1 MKIIKGLILTLVLAG
16 ATYAGDMPQPVAP
29 PPPGDMMQPLAPPSS
44 VATPAEQ
51 QTTQDAV
58 TEMLFVI
65 IDLLPLY

>member
-1 MKIIKGLILTLVLAG
+1 MKIIKSLILTLVLAG
-16 ATYAGDMPQPVAP
+16 ATYAGDMMQPAAP
-29 PPPGDMMQPLAPPSS
+29 PPPGDIEQPLAPLSS
-44 VATPAEQ
+44 VATPADQ